1 MPNAEYLK
9 QLYEQLSEATA
20 LLKEQ
25 QNEVNIAIKELT
37 DKQDVCLLTTDLVR
51 NIERRIKEKEEKI
64 NECLCIKL

>member
-37 DKQDVCLLTTDLVR
+37 DKQDYCLLTMDLVR
-51 NIERRIKEKEEKI
+51 NIERRIKEKEEESI
-64 NECLCIKL
+64 WMFMY

>member
-1 MPNAEYLK
+1 MPNTEYLK

-37 DKQDVCLLTTDLVR
+37 DKQDVCLLTMDLVR
-51 NIERRIKEKEEKI
+51 NIERRIKEKEEK
-64 NECLCIKL
+64 

>member
-1 MPNAEYLK
+1 MPNTEYLK

-37 DKQDVCLLTTDLVR
+37 DKQDVCLLTMDLVR
-51 NIERRIKEKEEKI
+51 NIERRIKEEESI
-64 NECLCIKL
+64 